1 MQTPKSIQPKLC
13 FLLCSIIA
21 IIASPTTAQDNVLKG
36 PDLNSK
42 QRPTIVHQSMS
53 GEFQQVEGRPEIA
66 AFAAITDDPQLNEHA
81 RKIALDR
88 TIELSLLLVDEID
101 LMRESTDAMRD
112 GDQKRAREIQS
123 QFHEQFDQG
132 KHEPLSQ
139 YLIELLNDAQR
150 TMYTSVL
157 EEYWD
162 AWIDWTLRNR
172 EAQINDRVRNQTR
185 NRLAARLFQRELVE
199 AYDISLKRYRDALEV
214 IYSAVEP
221 TEEQREAIRSV
232 IIEHIKA
239 TRLEASPQQ
248 RRDAMHE
255 IYRLLDDDRKQK
267 LYDYLLRIVVPDT
280 ES

>member
-1 MQTPKSIQPKLC
+1 MHTPNSIQSTLYL
-13 FLLCSIIA
+13 LLCSLIVT
-21 IIASPTTAQDNVLKG
+21 IASPSAAQDDVLKG
-36 PDLNSK
+36 PDLDSK

-66 AFAAITDDPQLNEHA
+66 AFAAVTDDPQLNEHA

-101 LMRESTDAMRD
+101 LMRESSDAMRD

-132 KHEPLSQ
+132 THQPLSQ
-139 YLIELLNDAQR
+139 QLIELLNEAQR
-150 TMYTSVL
+150 KEYARVL

-162 AWIDWTLRNR
+162 AWIDWSLRNR
-172 EAQINDRVRNQTR
+172 EAKINERVRNQTR
-185 NRLAARLFQRELVE
+185 DRLAARLFQRELAE

-221 TEEQREAIRSV
+221 TDEQREAIRSV

-255 IYRLLDDDRKQK
+255 IYRLLDDDRKEK
-267 LYDYLLRIVVPDT
+267 LYDYLLRIVVPDV

>member
-1 MQTPKSIQPKLC
+1 MLC
-13 FLLCSIIA
+13 TMIA
-21 IIASPTTAQDNVLKG
+21 IIASPTTAQDDVLKG
-36 PDLNSK
+36 PDLDSK

-66 AFAAITDDPQLNEHA
+66 AFAAVTDDPQLNEHA

-112 GDQKRAREIQS
+112 GDQKRAREIQA

-132 KHEPLSQ
+132 THQPLSQ
-139 YLIELLNDAQR
+139 QLTELLNEAQR
-150 TMYTSVL
+150 KEYARVL

-162 AWIDWTLRNR
+162 AWIDWSLRNR
-172 EAQINDRVRNQTR
+172 EAKINERVRNQTR
-185 NRLAARLFQRELVE
+185 DRLAARLFQRELAE

-221 TEEQREAIRSV
+221 TDEQREAIRSV

-255 IYRLLDDDRKQK
+255 IYRLLDDDRKEK
-267 LYDYLLRIVVPDT
+267 LYDYLLRIVVPDV

>member
-1 MQTPKSIQPKLC
+1 MHTPKSIQSALHLMLC
-13 FLLCSIIA
+13 TMIA
-21 IIASPTTAQDNVLKG
+21 IIASPTTAQDDVLKG
-36 PDLNSK
+36 PDLDSK

-66 AFAAITDDPQLNEHA
+66 AFAAVTDDPQLNEHA

-112 GDQKRAREIQS
+112 GDQKRAREIQA

-132 KHEPLSQ
+132 THQPLSQ
-139 YLIELLNDAQR
+139 QLTELLNEAQR
-150 TMYTSVL
+150 KEYARVL

-162 AWIDWTLRNR
+162 AWIDWSLRNR
-172 EAQINDRVRNQTR
+172 EAKINERVRNQTR
-185 NRLAARLFQRELVE
+185 DRLAARLFQRELAE

-221 TEEQREAIRSV
+221 TDEQREAIRSV

-255 IYRLLDDDRKQK
+255 IYRLLDDDRKEK
-267 LYDYLLRIVVPDT
+267 LYDYLLRIVVPDV

>member
-1 MQTPKSIQPKLC
+1 MHTPNPTQSTLYL
-13 FLLCSIIA
+13 LLCTIIA
-21 IIASPTTAQDNVLKG
+21 TIASPTTAQDDVLKG

-112 GDQKRAREIQS
+112 GNQKRAREIQS

-132 KHEPLSQ
+132 THEPLSQ
-139 YLIELLNDAQR
+139 HLIELLNDAQR

-162 AWIDWTLRNR
+162 AWINWTLRNR
-172 EAQINDRVRNQTR
+172 ETKINDRARNQTR

-221 TEEQREAIRSV
+221 TDEQREAIRSV

-267 LYDYLLRIVVPDT
+267 LYDYLLRIVVPDV